1 MAKRNSLAY
10 SLTHNKNVNSI
21 ENERTKK
28 QYVEKI
34 RMFAKFLKE
43 ECGIKR
49 IEQIKGKEKEYLQMY
64 ERKLEADDKT
74 PATIHTYM
82 AACCK
87 AVDVKLD
94 EIDKP
99 IRKASTIIRSRDAN
113 KNRQGKAEMEKE
125 ENQKLVM
132 FQKAVGIRRD
142 ELKHLKN
149 DNLKRDENGYL
160 CVEVLKGKGGK
171 YQLQRVASE
180 DEAFVKS
187 YFDGSKDKV
196 FTKEQMDNKIDLHSI
211 RSANA
216 REKYEYYL
224 KRIETEPKY
233 REQLRKE
240 CLDRFDARHK
250 GDDKYNH
257 KRDRFI
263 RDMDERRPYI
273 VRGDNRKIAKE
284 KGYPTEYNRLALM
297 AVSVFH
303 LSHWRTNVAVTNYM
317 LAG

>member
-10 SLTHNKNVNSI
+10 SLTHNKNVNTI

-28 QYVEKI
+28 QYIEKI
-34 RMFAKFLKE
+34 RMLAQFLKE

-49 IEQIKGKEKEYLQMY
+49 VEQLEGKEKEYLQTY
-64 ERKLEADDKT
+64 ERKLEADGKT

-113 KNRQGKAEMEKE
+113 KNQQGKAEMEKE
-125 ENQKLVM
+125 ENQNLIR

-142 ELKHLKN
+142 ELKHLKK
-149 DNLKRDENGYL
+149 DNLKRDESGYL
-160 CVEVLKGKGGK
+160 CVEVPKGKGGK
-171 YQLQRVASE
+171 YQLQRIAPE
-180 DEAFVKS
+180 NEELVKS

-196 FTKEQMDNKIDLHSI
+196 FTKEQMDNKIELHSL

-216 REKYEYYL
+216 REKYDYYL
-224 KRIETEPKY
+224 KRIVKEPKY

-250 GDDKYNH
+250 RDENYNS
-257 KRDRFI
+257 KRKRFI
-263 RDMDERRPYI
+263 RDMDEGRPYV
-273 VRGDNRKIAKE
+273 VRGDNRKIALE
-284 KGYPTEYNRLALM
+284 KGYPTEYNCLALM
-297 AVSVFH
+297 AVSIFH